1 MGQSLGARVAIAG
14 ASGYAGG
21 ELIRLL
27 HGHPGVDVVTL
38 AASTNAG
45 QPVTAVHPHLLSY
58 ADQLFT
64 ETDPALLAKADV
76 VLLALPHGTS
86 AALVA
91 ELPAGLP
98 IIDLGADF
106 RLQDASAWQHYYGG
120 AHAGGWPYGLPE
132 LPEQRDRLRGA
143 QRIAAAGCHATA
155 VELTIAPLLA
165 AGLVEPTDITAT
177 SISGSSGAGRTA
189 NVAFT
194 SAQVMGDVAPYKIGR
209 HQHTA
214 EIVQGLSAAAG
225 QPVDISFTPVL
236 APMPR
241 GILATVTARTSATEL
256 ELRSALGSAYE
267 DEPFVHLLPEGAM
280 PHTGATLG
288 SNACHL
294 QVVVDDSAGRVI
306 VTSALD
312 NLVKGAAG
320 QAIQC
325 LNLALGFPETAG
337 LPVNGVA
344 P

>member
-64 ETDPALLAKADV
+64 DTDPALLAKADV

-177 SISGSSGAGRTA
+177 SISGSSGAGRTS